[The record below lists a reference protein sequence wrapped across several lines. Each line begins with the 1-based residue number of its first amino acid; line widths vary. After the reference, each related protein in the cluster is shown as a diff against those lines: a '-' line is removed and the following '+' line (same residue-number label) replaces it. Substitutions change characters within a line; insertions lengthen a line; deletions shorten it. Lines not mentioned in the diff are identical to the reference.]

1 MTSGR
6 GRGCWPGPRTR
17 TQAMATRTARIRN
30 CAPTRWMRHQ
40 REVSR
45 LLSSRLPLCFS
56 LPFRRRLPHQP
67 CSGAWK
73 WNVNGSVTFMQ
84 HHSDRTHQS
93 GLTGKGGAWG
103 KWKMFYGERSVFLW
117 LDLREDTPEASV
129 LQACLKERKEK
140 KKTTLTLHLHYKR
153 TRRLLSWSATAN

>member
-1 MTSGR
+1 
-6 GRGCWPGPRTR
+6 
-17 TQAMATRTARIRN
+17 
-30 CAPTRWMRHQ
+30 
-40 REVSR
+40 
-45 LLSSRLPLCFS
+45 
-56 LPFRRRLPHQP
+56 
-67 CSGAWK
+67 
-73 WNVNGSVTFMQ
+73 MQ

-140 KKTTLTLHLHYKR
+140 KKNN
-153 TRRLLSWSATAN
+153 SDATSPLQKNTQAFVMERDC